1 MEFDLK
7 GFVFPEEDYTLERNF
22 LDKVL
27 NRYSPSRIMKYS
39 QKNWTGSREEEEA
52 RVQSCLLEYGVKFKR
67 KKLSKDDEEKMNAA
81 AAASSQGKSGGGR
94 LAGFEKEYAR
104 MQRLAEKE
112 EEERAKTM
120 ESREKELLQQMSA
133 IKDSNGKG
141 AGIRASGGT
150 LLHVFLAHLLLNN

>member
-1 MEFDLK
+1 
-7 GFVFPEEDYTLERNF
+7 
-22 LDKVL
+22 
-27 NRYSPSRIMKYS
+27 
-39 QKNWTGSREEEEA
+39 
-52 RVQSCLLEYGVKFKR
+52 
-67 KKLSKDDEEKMNAA
+67 
-81 AAASSQGKSGGGR
+81 
-94 LAGFEKEYAR
+94 